1 MSVDNNEG
9 DERLKDI
16 ERRINAMQQEKQKG
30 DQPSRSAL
38 PKGMGA
44 IMGRVATE
52 LVAGVIV
59 GAFFGW
65 VLDNW
70 LGTSPLFLL
79 VLFFLGAIAGML
91 NVWRIFTGRGLAAGY
106 FDEHKQ
112 TSDIDKEQ
120 ERNE

>member
-1 MSVDNNEG
+1 MSVDDNEG
-9 DERLKDI
+9 DKRLKDI
-16 ERRINAMQQEKQKG
+16 ERRINAMHQEKQKG

-59 GAFFGW
+59 GAFIGW

-91 NVWRIFTGRGLAAGY
+91 NVWRILTGRGLAVGY

-112 TSDIDKEQ
+112 ASDVDKEQ

>member
-1 MSVDNNEG
+1 MSVDDNEG
-9 DERLKDI
+9 DKRLKDI

>member
-1 MSVDNNEG
+1 MSVDDNEG
-9 DERLKDI
+9 DNRLKDI

-59 GAFFGW
+59 GAFIGW

-106 FDEHKQ
+106 FDEYKQ
-112 TSDIDKEQ
+112 ASDVDKEQ